1 MNGVGLWAFI
11 RKQILAKPKS
21 KIAIS
26 ATITASP
33 SHHTSLYRQRWYDV
47 CVCLSVCEWRSSWG
61 GFRFLERVC
70 PTSVDWTFIGWFS
83 RLASSKWEKS
93 IHGRMTKS
101 NRNSARI
108 AFIRRWATEK
118 NVTRRA
124 PGVGV
129 IEFCSPFATSL
140 LRLSSQDLTRTR
152 IAHQVVPQKGTAWTV
167 SPSPLPNY
175 DRGLR
180 CCGLVF
186 IVIVRWSMLAHW
198 WNWTEESKIQSNIRE
213 VSRRRRKKTDQTLVL
228 EKIPTGQSS
237 DGIEAGWLN
246 HLKQRVT
253 IHGRDRGGAANK
265 TSRGEWNFHNFSIS
279 PKASPLPRFL
289 RAIGAGGE
297 SLPLALEVII

>member
-1 MNGVGLWAFI
+1 
-11 RKQILAKPKS
+11 
-21 KIAIS
+21 
-26 ATITASP
+26 
-33 SHHTSLYRQRWYDV
+33 
-47 CVCLSVCEWRSSWG
+47 
-61 GFRFLERVC
+61 
-70 PTSVDWTFIGWFS
+70 
-83 RLASSKWEKS
+83 
-93 IHGRMTKS
+93 MTKS

-175 DRGLR
+175 DRGMR

-213 VSRRRRKKTDQTLVL
+213 VSRRRRKKNRPNIGSRENPHGAKLGWHRSWLIKSSQTTRYD
-228 EKIPTGQSS
+228 PRSRSRWCGQQ
-237 DGIEAGWLN
+237 D
-246 HLKQRVT
+246 KQRRV
-253 IHGRDRGGAANK
+253 K
-265 TSRGEWNFHNFSIS
+265 FS
-279 PKASPLPRFL
+279 
-289 RAIGAGGE
+289 
-297 SLPLALEVII
+297 